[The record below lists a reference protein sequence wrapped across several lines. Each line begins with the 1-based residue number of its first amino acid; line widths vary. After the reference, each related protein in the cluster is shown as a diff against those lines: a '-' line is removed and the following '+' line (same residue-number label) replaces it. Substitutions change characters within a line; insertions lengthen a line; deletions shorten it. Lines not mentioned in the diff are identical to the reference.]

1 MRRRALLLALGEV
14 LAVGVL
20 LASCRPEPVA
30 APPQAPRAR
39 VALDFVP
46 PDLDVVARL
55 DLGRVRSSLGDAALT
70 ALAREVSTRASAQD
84 QTEQLV
90 LESLLGAE
98 VVYLAYRPS
107 ALLAPLD
114 RVLALQGRFEQLP
127 RMIAGF
133 SPATDLGGDVRYWDK
148 LPGEPSERGA
158 VARIYAVGTRV
169 RVFLSKAELDSVER
183 TLDGR
188 GSERRLAPPEQG
200 TLAVAIR
207 PLLVARLAPGSTLPD
222 LLSDARS
229 VHGVADLESDGMRLQ
244 LVLVLGDSESA
255 TRLAAAAQAVV
266 ARALPPAGAAGHVG
280 SVDVRAETDRVLLSA
295 RLERGELARA
305 LACLGGAS
313 GSECPW

>member
-1 MRRRALLLALGEV
+1 MRRRGVVLALGVLLAFGEV
-14 LAVGVL
+14 LAG
-20 LASCRPEPVA
+20 CRPEPVA

-39 VALDFVP
+39 MALDFVP

-55 DLGRVRSSLGDAALT
+55 DLGRVRSSLGDTALT

-127 RMIAGF
+127 RMINGF

-148 LPGEPSERGA
+148 LPGAPSERGA

-169 RVFLSKAELDSVER
+169 RVFLSKAEIDAVER
-183 TLDGR
+183 TLGGR
-188 GSERRLAPPEQG
+188 GSERRLAPPEEG
-200 TLAVAIR
+200 TLAVALR
-207 PLLVARLAPGSTLPD
+207 PLLLARLAPGSTLPD
-222 LLSDARS
+222 LLGDARA
-229 VHGVADLESDGMRLQ
+229 VHGVADLESDGMRIRLE
-244 LVLVLGDSESA
+244 LVLSDAESA
-255 TRLAAAAQAVV
+255 TRLASAAQAVV
-266 ARALPPAGAAGHVG
+266 ARAAQPAGAH
-280 SVDVRAETDRVLLSA
+280 VDVRAETDRVLFST
-295 RLERGELARA
+295 RLERDQLGRA
-305 LACLGGAS
+305 LGCLGGAS